1 MSRYTKQ
8 KIRDIRKG
16 IQLGELITD
25 EQEEFIKY
33 FGIVVPTVAAR
44 ELGGMTPE
52 RRILFIQSTIDR
64 ILTAMSRKK
73 K

>member
-8 KIRDIRKG
+8 KIRDLRKG

-33 FGIVVPTVAAR
+33 FGIPVSTVAAR

-64 ILTAMSRKK
+64 ILTVMSRKK